1 MNHTDSILL
10 IKYES
15 RMFSVFMLLSGGMR
29 LLPGNA
35 ITYYFT
41 DLVCYTPKTAQWG
54 HQILLLG
61 S

>member
-1 MNHTDSILL
+1 MKLEYFL
-10 IKYES
+10 FY
-15 RMFSVFMLLSGGMR
+15 MLLSGGMR
-29 LLPGNA
+29 LLPGNG

-41 DLVCYTPKTAQWG
+41 DLICYTLKTAQWG